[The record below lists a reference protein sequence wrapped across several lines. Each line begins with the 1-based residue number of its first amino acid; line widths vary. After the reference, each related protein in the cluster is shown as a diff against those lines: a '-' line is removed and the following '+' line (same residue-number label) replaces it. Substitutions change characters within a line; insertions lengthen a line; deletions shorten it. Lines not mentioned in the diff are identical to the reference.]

1 MRLISISL
9 ALAFLAAGCAKDPSQ
24 SVPKAAVGAAEQPA
38 KETTPTPKPAA
49 KASADT
55 AAANADQ
62 GVALEGEISFLGS
75 KVTGSHTGRFNSWIG
90 TALIDPAGT
99 LQSLSIVVQTKD
111 VEADFEAPS
120 KWSKKLEAHL
130 RDDDFFAS
138 EKHPTA
144 TFQLDTVTP
153 LKSSTGTATHTLS
166 GRFTIRGTSK
176 AISFPATVES
186 LKPFAANAEFSI
198 NRKDFGMMYNGKADN
213 LIRDGVVMKINL
225 KAKS

>member
-1 MRLISISL
+1 MS
-9 ALAFLAAGCAKDPSQ
+9 APS
-24 SVPKAAVGAAEQPA
+24 
-38 KETTPTPKPAA
+38 
-49 KASADT
+49 
-55 AAANADQ
+55 ADQ
-62 GVALEGEISFLGS
+62 GIALEGEISFLGS
-75 KVTGSHTGRFNSWIG
+75 KVTGSHSGRFNSWIG
-90 TALIDPAGT
+90 TALIDPAGA

-138 EKHPTA
+138 DKHPTA

-153 LKSSTGTATHTLS
+153 LTNATGTATHTLS
-166 GRFTIRGTSK
+166 GRFTIRGTTK
-176 AISFPATVES
+176 AISFPVTVES

-213 LIRDGVVMKINL
+213 LIRDGVVMKIAL

>member
-1 MRLISISL
+1 MRFAMVSIVLVSVTM
-9 ALAFLAAGCAKDPSQ
+9 GCAKDPSQ
-24 SVPKAAVGAAEQPA
+24 SVPQATVGSAETPTKKAA
-38 KETTPTPKPAA
+38 PTA
-49 KASADT
+49 KAKAEV
-55 AAANADQ
+55 APAVANPDQ
-62 GVALEGEISFLGS
+62 GIALEGEISFLGS
-75 KVTGSHTGRFNSWIG
+75 KVTGSHTGRFNNWIG
-90 TALIDPAGT
+90 TAMIDPAGA
-99 LQSLSIVVQTKD
+99 LQSLSIVVQTSD
-111 VEADFEAPS
+111 VEADFEAPN

-153 LKSSTGTATHTLS
+153 LKGSTGTATHTLS
-166 GRFTIRGTSK
+166 GRFTIRGASK

-213 LIRDGVVMKINL
+213 LIRDGVVMKIAL